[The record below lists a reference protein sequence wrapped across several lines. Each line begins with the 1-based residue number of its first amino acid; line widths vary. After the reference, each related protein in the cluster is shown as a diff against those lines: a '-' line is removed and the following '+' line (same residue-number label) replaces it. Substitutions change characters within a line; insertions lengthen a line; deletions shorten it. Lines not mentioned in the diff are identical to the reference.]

1 MPTNLK
7 PLKALTNLVLLLCLS
22 GIVFAASTSPTAF
35 VKKGID
41 DVLSVLNDKTLDPAQ
56 RRVALD
62 KEIRRVVKERFEFQ
76 TMSKSVLSTNWRKA
90 TGYEQDRFV
99 DFFTETLVNTY
110 FSAIE
115 SYSGE
120 EIKYI
125 GEKINGDRAVV
136 DTVIVAKN
144 ADIPVSYKMKLT
156 NDEWYIYDVV
166 IENISL
172 VSNYRNLYTAII
184 KSSGINGLLAKL
196 EKGLKKKEKQKA
208 KAGN

>member
-1 MPTNLK
+1 MAKKQKKLQFI
-7 PLKALTNLVLLLCLS
+7 TNLVLLLCLS
-22 GIVFAASTSPTAF
+22 GIVFAASSPTAL
-35 VKKGID
+35 VKKSID
-41 DVLSVLNDKTLDPAQ
+41 DILSVLNNKSLDQTQ
-56 RRVALD
+56 RRIALD

-115 SYSGE
+115 SYNGE
-120 EIKYI
+120 EIKYV
-125 GEKINGDRAVV
+125 GETIKDDRAVV

-144 ADIPVSYKMKLT
+144 GDIPITYKMKLT
-156 NDEWYIYDVV
+156 DDEWYVYDVV
-166 IENISL
+166 IEHISL

-196 EKGLKKKEKQKA
+196 EKGLKKQKA
-208 KAGN
+208 NAGK